1 MSMQPPTPDWPDS
14 AGSVIPAELTMTTG
28 RVNLG
33 NDTAGRFDAYWADD
47 WDRGWTEYTLDGSRL
62 SGTLTVWF
70 SLPATWI
77 AADLREMDSALQPSL
92 VCSTSR
98 VDRSDP
104 VEWVLANR
112 VDHLTVNNIAIDTK
126 VETSEAGFDQSGLQS
141 SREYHVRRREPAAI
155 REGYVLPSATFG
167 RAAAVM
173 NLVVDHW
180 RHRRPEVD
188 LMRMHCVQAHA
199 GSFREALE
207 QRQQDLLRQIHAH
220 HQEIAVLKA
229 LELNADAIGR
239 LPLAVAALADF
250 TRLTTRTEAA
260 DAEAGA
266 PQELLDDQPGRFDAP
281 KANRTPSPGPGRQG
295 GRTR

>member
-1 MSMQPPTPDWPDS
+1 MNAQPPIPDWPDS
-14 AGSVIPAELTMTTG
+14 ASSAIPAELTMTTG
-28 RVNLG
+28 RVNLR
-33 NDTAGRFDAYWADD
+33 NDIAGRFDAYWADD
-47 WDRGWTEYTLDGSRL
+47 WDRGWTEYTLDGPRL

-70 SLPATWI
+70 SLPSIWI
-77 AADLREMDSALQPSL
+77 GADLHEIDRAPQPGL

-112 VDHLTVNNIAIDTK
+112 VDHLTVNNIAIDSK

-141 SREYHVRRREPAAI
+141 AREFHVRRREAAAT
-155 REGYVLPSATFG
+155 RDGYVLPSATFG

-199 GSFREALE
+199 GNFREALE

-220 HQEIAVLKA
+220 HQELTELKA
-229 LELNADAIGR
+229 LEVNTDDIGR

-250 TRLTTRTEAA
+250 TRLTTRAKAT
-260 DAEAGA
+260 DAEAGT
-266 PQELLDDQPGRFDAP
+266 PQELHDDPRGRFDAP

>member
-1 MSMQPPTPDWPDS
+1 MNEQPPIPDWPGS
-14 AGSVIPAELTMTTG
+14 AGSTIPAELTMTTG

-33 NDTAGRFDAYWADD
+33 NDAAGRFDAYWADD
-47 WDRGWTEYTLDGSRL
+47 WDRGWTEYTLDGPRL

-70 SLPATWI
+70 SLSSIWI
-77 AADLREMDSALQPSL
+77 GTDLREIDRSPRPGL

-104 VEWVLANR
+104 LEWVLANR

-141 SREYHVRRREPAAI
+141 AREFHLRRREPSTA
-155 REGYVLPSATFG
+155 RDEYVLPSATH
-167 RAAAVM
+167 RQAAAVM

-199 GSFREALE
+199 GNFREALE

-229 LELNADAIGR
+229 LEVNADAIGR

-250 TRLTTRTEAA
+250 TRLSTRTEAA

-266 PQELLDDQPGRFDAP
+266 PQELHDDPPGRFDAP
-281 KANRTPSPGPGRQG
+281 KANRIPSPGPGRQG